1 MFIEGR
7 HDVKT
12 PFYVHID
19 VVTKLIIGYALMN
32 KTYGEVKRAI
42 EFIKTIGR
50 TTYAAM
56 GRS

>member
-1 MFIEGR
+1 M
-7 HDVKT
+7 KT
-12 PFYVHID
+12 PFYVHVD
-19 VVTKLIIGYALMN
+19 VATKLIIGYALMN